1 VRRLRAVRN
10 FTSRIDGFKRVARM
24 RDLTD
29 VSKHAPAATLALSA
43 RLLAGAGLGIGHR
56 APLASCSF
64 ANVPGPSLP
73 LYLNGARM
81 SYFSAIMP
89 IYDGMGLVF
98 AVTSYDGRIVISP
111 TSCREQM
118 PDPEFFALCLRE
130 SFQEYLALT
139 ATAKSAPTTRA
150 KKKTRAKSKTR
161 TRANSGSKPAVR
173 RKREGQ
179 GLSAEPAS
187 RS

>member
-1 VRRLRAVRN
+1 LGTEIGDAVRRLRAIRE
-10 FTSRIDGFKRVARM
+10 FTSHIDGFKRVARM
-24 RDLTD
+24 RDLTN

-43 RLLAGAGLGIGHR
+43 RLLAGAGLGIGRR
-56 APLASCSF
+56 APLASCTF
-64 ANVPGPSLP
+64 ANVPGPTVP

-130 SFQEYLALT
+130 SFQEYLGLSAAAKNGATVRSKKATKAPRT
-139 ATAKSAPTTRA
+139 ARTRA
-150 KKKTRAKSKTR
+150 KPVA
-161 TRANSGSKPAVR
+161 R
-173 RKREGQ
+173 RKSELRT
-179 GLSAEPAS
+179 
-187 RS
+187 